1 MKDVLI
7 KKHNKRTWLVQ
18 KKQKEKTL
26 RIPVMHIEEEKSRIL
41 KDEEEQQEHQKKDP
55 SFILKFKVRKI

>member
-1 MKDVLI
+1 
-7 KKHNKRTWLVQ
+7 
-18 KKQKEKTL
+18 
-26 RIPVMHIEEEKSRIL
+26 MHIEEEKSRIL